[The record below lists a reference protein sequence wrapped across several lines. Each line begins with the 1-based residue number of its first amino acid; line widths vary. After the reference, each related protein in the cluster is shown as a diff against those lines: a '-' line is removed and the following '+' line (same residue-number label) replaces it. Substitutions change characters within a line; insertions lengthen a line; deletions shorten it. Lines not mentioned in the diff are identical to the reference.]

1 MVFWREEEKEGET
14 EQREME
20 EHRTRKEEERTL
32 YTNYDLKGSK
42 KYGFPFLFFHFP
54 LAFAKESFKEAIS

>member
-1 MVFWREEEKEGET
+1 
-14 EQREME
+14 ME